1 MWLRKRLSSKGFVA
15 VRAVTSLVFVIAAIW
30 LWFNQQYVLDQIT
43 VWQYK
48 PTAEIARLADNSGLN
63 SKGTFLY
70 YASQPEIDGTQ
81 RFNQVCD
88 RKEEATAVLGCY
100 NGNQI
105 FIYDVKDERLKG
117 IKEVTAAHEMLH
129 AAWQRFSESERE
141 KIGALL
147 EIEYR
152 KLESNAEYSE
162 RMAFY
167 ARTEPGQRANELH
180 SLIATE
186 VREISPEL
194 SKHYEQFFSDRN
206 KVVALHE
213 AYRAVFEKLD
223 AEAEGLYAELQELAQ
238 TIHSTSERYN
248 KDVETLNREIQDFNA
263 RAEAGQFA
271 SQLQF
276 NDERAELIGRADD
289 LEATRAGIND
299 RVTAYESKRQAYNKI
314 ANESR
319 QLVDSLDSNLAPAP
333 SV

>member
-1 MWLRKRLSSKGFVA
+1 MSLLFV
-15 VRAVTSLVFVIAAIW
+15 FAALW
-30 LWFNQQYVLDQIT
+30 LWFNQQLVLDQIT

-48 PTAEIARLADNSGLN
+48 PTAAVTQLADSSGLN
-63 SKGTFLY
+63 DRGVFLY

-100 NGNQI
+100 NGSRI

-141 KIGALL
+141 KVSALL
-147 EIEYR
+147 EIEYQ
-152 KLESNAEYSE
+152 KLEADPEYSE
-162 RMAFY
+162 RMQFY

-180 SLIATE
+180 SLIGTE
-186 VREISPEL
+186 IRDVNPEL
-194 SKHYEQFFSDRN
+194 SKHYAQFFSDRS

-213 AYRAVFEKLD
+213 AYRLVFEKLD
-223 AEAEGLYAELQELAQ
+223 SEAKALYTELQDLAQ
-238 TIHSTSERYN
+238 IIHATSERYN
-248 KDVETLNREIQDFNA
+248 KDVETLNKEIQDFNA
-263 RAEAGQFA
+263 RAEAGSFT
-271 SQLQF
+271 SQSQF
-276 NDERAELIGRADD
+276 NNERVALVERAAS
-289 LEATRAGIND
+289 LEQTRAGIND
-299 RVTAYESKRQAYNKI
+299 KVAAYESKRQAYNQI

>member
-1 MWLRKRLSSKGFVA
+1 M
-15 VRAVTSLVFVIAAIW
+15 SLVFVLAAIW
-30 LWFNQQYVLDQIT
+30 LWFNQQYVLDQIA

-48 PTAEIARLADNSGLN
+48 PTAEVAQLADNAGLN
-63 SKGTFLY
+63 DRGKFLY

-100 NGNQI
+100 NGSRI
-105 FIYDVKDERLKG
+105 FIYDVKDERLRG

-129 AAWQRFSESERE
+129 AAWQRFSESERQKVGE
-141 KIGALL
+141 LL
-147 EIEYR
+147 EVEYR
-152 KLESNAEYSE
+152 KLESDAEYSE
-162 RMAFY
+162 RIAFY

-186 VREISPEL
+186 IRDISAEL
-194 SKHYEQFFSDRN
+194 SKHYEQFFNDRE

-213 AYRAVFEKLD
+213 AYRSVFEKLD
-223 AEAEGLYAELQELAQ
+223 TEAKALYAELQELAQ
-238 TIHSTSERYN
+238 IIHSTSERYN
-248 KDVETLNREIQDFNA
+248 KDVETLNKEIQDFNT
-263 RAEAGQFA
+263 RAEAGQFS
-271 SQLQF
+271 SQREF
-276 NDERAELIGRADD
+276 NDERAALINRAND
-289 LEATRAGIND
+289 LETARAGINSKM
-299 RVTAYESKRQAYNKI
+299 TAYETKRQAYNEI